1 MQGYEADSV
10 FDEEDG
16 FSDSYSDRRTLGRN
30 SVQVDESFS
39 FSYGSIVDI
48 LVCVLNDI
56 FSV

>member
-1 MQGYEADSV
+1 M

>member
-1 MQGYEADSV
+1 M

-16 FSDSYSDRRTLGRN
+16 LSDSLYSDRRTLGRN

-39 FSYGSIVDI
+39 FSFGIIVGI

>member
-1 MQGYEADSV
+1 MFGDG
-10 FDEEDG
+10 DEDA
-16 FSDSYSDRRTLGRN
+16 FSDWTESRTMGRN

-39 FSYGSIVDI
+39 FSFGIIVGI

>member
-1 MQGYEADSV
+1 M

-16 FSDSYSDRRTLGRN
+16 FSDSLYSDRRTLGRN

-39 FSYGSIVDI
+39 FGFFVGI